1 MGQGCSPPEETV
13 KNPGG
18 PALILAWSI
27 VTDGPDRTLLPL
39 RPPRCTPLSRS
50 RHTSCLGLL
59 VLPSRVEGWS
69 TEHSFVDTW
78 VPALGDLGQ
87 AVDLLGLSV
96 LTAVQAWGPGTPRS
110 LWPPWWAAPSQG
122 APCHSGAQHWLHLLG
137 WQLVSCWTSSHLS
150 LSTGSPAGRP
160 RPGWRSGR
168 QGHAHR
174 RCVRL
179 GGVSFSPPQA
189 GSTYGQVL
197 S

>member
-96 LTAVQAWGPGTPRS
+96 LTAKFRPGAREPPGPCGPHGGQLLLRVLLATV
-110 LWPPWWAAPSQG
+110 AP
-122 APCHSGAQHWLHLLG
+122 
-137 WQLVSCWTSSHLS
+137 
-150 LSTGSPAGRP
+150 STGSISWGGSWFPAGP
-160 RPGWRSGR
+160 RATCPFPQAAPQADLGLAGAVAGKAMLIGDVS
-168 QGHAHR
+168 
-174 RCVRL
+174 VL
-179 GGVSFSPPQA
+179 GGCHSPHPKLA
-189 GSTYGQVL
+189 APMARF
-197 S
+197 